1 MIVIELLLQ
10 ADDELVVNS
19 KVFPQ
24 VSLGDIIEIAHPTD
38 EYRCVSVR
46 CRTRDV
52 FSYSGFTDAPL
63 DVICPSPLLLQ
74 VKSLKEDLQKG
85 EVFHF
90 HHSCCPLPIRD
101 PDTSVLHLL

>member
-52 FSYSGFTDAPL
+52 FAYTVL
-63 DVICPSPLLLQ
+63 LTLLLM
-74 VKSLKEDLQKG
+74 
-85 EVFHF
+85 
-90 HHSCCPLPIRD
+90 
-101 PDTSVLHLL
+101 